1 MGVKMKLH
9 QQFDLNLNALKIDDF
24 NDIPKKIN
32 EIPVLVEKLI
42 KDLLE
47 EGYIVIES
55 SARHMGIPKS
65 ITVVKD
71 FTGPFVTKFSAK
83 VQNDFNALSKT
94 IGIEKLFE

>member
-1 MGVKMKLH
+1 MKLH
-9 QQFDLNLNALKIDDF
+9 QQFDLNLNALKIDNLKDIHKAI
-24 NDIPKKIN
+24 NDV
-32 EIPVLVEKLI
+32 PVLVKKLI

-55 SARHMGIPKS
+55 SARHMGVPQS
-65 ITVVKD
+65 ITVIKD

-83 VQNDFNALSKT
+83 VQNDFNSLSKT

>member
-1 MGVKMKLH
+1 MKLY
-9 QQFDLNLNALKIDDF
+9 QQFDLNLNALKIDAF
-24 NDIPKKIN
+24 RGIDILKAIN

-47 EGYIVIES
+47 DGYIVIES
-55 SARHMGIPKS
+55 SARHMGIPRS

-83 VQNDFNALSKT
+83 VRNDFDAVSKA

>member
-1 MGVKMKLH
+1 MKLY

-24 NDIPKKIN
+24 RGIDIPQAIN
-32 EIPVLVEKLI
+32 DIPVLVEKLI

-55 SARHMGIPKS
+55 SARQMGIPQS

-83 VQNDFNALSKT
+83 IQHDFNAISKA
-94 IGIEKLFE
+94 IGIERLFE